1 MRSEVLR
8 KNKNVLK
15 SRGLFYWL
23 LIVALFLKVIYIYLE
38 IKSIFYLDYVL
49 QGFVLTILTP
59 ALFTA
64 ILMGFA
70 SFIRKQWLYYCIS
83 TGVSLIGSSLLFM
96 GLMYYRLQT
105 HFIFFP
111 RKIATAGRGS
121 EGQQHFFALLH
132 VGDFI
137 FVFDFVM
144 VLFVFL
150 GLLIFSGQSGSKLKV
165 EARATLEGY
174 QKMTSSLHLALNQ
187 AKKELGH
194 QKALLSQLKEENGRL
209 KDHHVKLLQK
219 KALLQEKCSNSQP
232 GLQKELIYLKAENTN
247 LSEGMKK
254 WKVRIKQLEQ
264 MEVQKRAVLR
274 EYRENYVTIA
284 EKIERWSEEKKK
296 IENALDF
303 AEKNQF
309 EALARLE
316 QAKEIAQSVYEE
328 MLSDS
333 VK

>member
-1 MRSEVLR
+1 M
-8 KNKNVLK
+8 
-15 SRGLFYWL
+15 
-23 LIVALFLKVIYIYLE
+23 KVIYIYLE

-83 TGVSLIGSSLLFM
+83 TGVSLIGSALLFM

-111 RKIATAGRGS
+111 RKIATASRVS
-121 EGQQHFFALLH
+121 EVQHNFFTILH

-137 FVFDFVM
+137 FVFDFVI

-150 GLLIFSGQSGSKLKV
+150 VLLVFSRQNGSKLKV
-165 EARATLEGY
+165 EARATLEDY

-187 AKKELGH
+187 AKKELAH
-194 QKALLSQLKEENGRL
+194 QKAFLGQLKDGNGRL
-209 KDHHVKLLQK
+209 KDNNVKLLQK

-232 GLQKELIYLKAENTN
+232 GLQKELVYLQAENTN

-264 MEVQKRAVLR
+264 MEVQKRAELR
-274 EYRENYVTIA
+274 EYRKNHVTIA
-284 EKIERWSEEKKK
+284 EKIERLSEEKKK
-296 IENALDF
+296 IENTLDF
-303 AEKNQF
+303 AEKNKF

-316 QAKEIAQSVYEE
+316 QAKEIAQNVYEE
-328 MLSDS
+328 MLSYS